1 MLQSNQFFDWV
12 FRAVAT
18 ARSPFAEAYG
28 YFIANYTKEGFV
40 GLYALYNSDLRSKT
54 ELHNNLSFVGLYA
67 PCNWRDI
74 ALAEAGLVRGFAQL
88 CAEPSPLLMFFLFSR
103 D

>member
-54 ELHNNLSFVGLYA
+54 YNSTLT
-67 PCNWRDI
+67 
-74 ALAEAGLVRGFAQL
+74 LAEVYATAPKF
-88 CAEPSPLLMFFLFSR
+88 
-103 D
+103 